1 MANRAPQDL
10 LCPHTFVASGGA
22 MHVGDIDGTTV
33 SLQNTWS
40 ATVTITMHDEGH
52 RPLANA
58 VVSASWSGGPS
69 VSSTTGAAGW
79 CVLTRSKIPRKASVD
94 FTVLG
99 ASNSTSFYC
108 AGEQSRS

>member
-1 MANRAPQDL
+1 
-10 LCPHTFVASGGA
+10 

-52 RPLANA
+52 RPVANA
-58 VVSASWSGGPS
+58 LVSAF
-69 VSSTTGAAGW
+69 
-79 CVLTRSKIPRKASVD
+79 VD

-99 ASNSTSFYC
+99 ASNSTSFC
-108 AGEQSRS
+108 APANNHDPDGGSNGTTISISRQ